1 MICLICGNT
10 CLVFIPIFGESKIR
24 LFHLISALTDA
35 SSGDLKLVSL
45 GFPPACAAASE
56 DTEEKL
62 EEDDEA
68 DDEDDQDEPDHVQ
81 QVVLHEGEIE
91 GGGPDDRWV
100 MLRIRTWI
108 VG

>member
-1 MICLICGNT
+1 M
-10 CLVFIPIFGESKIR
+10 
-24 LFHLISALTDA
+24 
-35 SSGDLKLVSL
+35 LVSL
-45 GFPPACAAASE
+45 GFLPACAAASE

-100 MLRIRTWI
+100 MLRISTWI